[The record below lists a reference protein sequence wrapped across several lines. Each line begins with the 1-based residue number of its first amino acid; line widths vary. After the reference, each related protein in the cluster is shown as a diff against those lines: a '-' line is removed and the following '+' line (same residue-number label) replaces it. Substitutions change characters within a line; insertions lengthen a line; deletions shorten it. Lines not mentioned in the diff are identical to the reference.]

1 MPDMF
6 RHTFSALL
14 ILMLAAP
21 TAVLASEDN
30 NTEQAEQLAEAN
42 SQGQLPLQALRN
54 FADVFNQIRL
64 SYVEEVDDKTLL
76 ENAIRGMLSG
86 LDPHSDYL
94 DASSF
99 EDLQNHTT
107 GEFGG
112 LGIEVGMENG
122 FIKVVTPIDDTPAE
136 RAGIQPGDLIIQ
148 IDNKP
153 IKGMNLQEAVTLM
166 RGPAGSKIVLTI
178 LRNGVNAP
186 FDVKLKRDVITVAS
200 VRGEMLQPGYGYIRI
215 SQFQSRTGQDLKK
228 QLATLKAGREPLKG
242 LILDLRN
249 NPGGL
254 LQASVQVV
262 DEFINEGL
270 IVYTEGRLPNAY
282 SRFMASAKNPADD
295 TPMVVLINGGSAS
308 ASEIVAG
315 ALQDHRRA
323 IIVGTQSF
331 GKGSVQTVLP
341 LSEDSAIKLTTAR
354 YYTPSGSSIQAQGII
369 PDIVV
374 EKARIEAVNAGIQV
388 TEADLAG
395 HLGRGDG
402 AESDGKSRKK
412 EKNDSNELAANDNQL
427 HEALNLLKGLYI
439 MSSAK
444 KALAEAEGATP

>member
-1 MPDMF
+1 
-6 RHTFSALL
+6 
-14 ILMLAAP
+14 MLAAP

-427 HEALNLLKGLYI
+427 YEALNLLKGLYI

>member
-1 MPDMF
+1 MPNML
-6 RHTFSALL
+6 RHTLTAITLAL
-14 ILMLAAP
+14 LAAP
-21 TAVLASEDN
+21 ISLMAEDDVA
-30 NTEQAEQLAEAN
+30 TKEITPAP
-42 SQGQLPLQALRN
+42 QGQLPLQALRN

-94 DASSF
+94 DANSF

-122 FIKVVTPIDDTPAE
+122 FIKVVTPIDDTPAK
-136 RAGIQPGDLIIQ
+136 RAGIQTGDLIIQ

-153 IKGMNLQEAVTLM
+153 IKGLNLQEAVALM

-178 LRNGVNAP
+178 LRSGISAP
-186 FDVKLKRDVITVAS
+186 FEVPLKRDVITVAS
-200 VRGEMLQPGYGYIRI
+200 VRSEVLEPGYGYIRI

-228 QLATLKAGREPLKG
+228 ELAKLKAGRDELRG
-242 LILDLRN
+242 LVLDLRS

-262 DEFINEGL
+262 NEFIDEGL

-282 SRFMASAKNPADD
+282 SRFMASAKKPADD

-323 IIVGTQSF
+323 VIMGTRSF

-354 YYTPSGSSIQAQGII
+354 YFTPSGRSIQAQGIE

-374 EKARIEAVNAGIQV
+374 ERARIEALTAGIEI

-402 AESDGKSRKK
+402 KESTSVSRKA
-412 EKNDSNELAANDNQL
+412 EKGGREDFAGGDNQL
-427 HEALNLLKGLYI
+427 YEALNLLKGMYI
-439 MSSAK
+439 MSKPKTAIVETETSIQ
-444 KALAEAEGATP
+444 